1 MGLDDTDAVKAKG
14 NLQSNESENHKRK
27 KKNNGENNS
36 KGEEEEEREGS
47 GCWLN
52 LRFMFG
58 CVPSKPDVDGV
69 SSSSSYSSL
78 YATTSPTGICIYIL

>member
-14 NLQSNESENHKRK
+14 NLQSNESESHKRK
-27 KKNNGENNS
+27 KNNS
-36 KGEEEEEREGS
+36 KGEEEEREGS

-69 SSSSSYSSL
+69 SSSSSSL
-78 YATTSPTGICIYIL
+78 YATTCPTGIYIL